1 MPEDILYILLFVV
14 SLAIG
19 FGTQAYINSQYR
31 KYDKLAVS
39 SGMTGAQVARRM
51 LDAYGLVHIQVQMIP
66 GKLTD
71 NFDPRS
77 NVISLSEA
85 VFNGRSVSATAIAC
99 HECGHA
105 VQHAQ
110 SYAPAAFRRVLWPL
124 VNVASNLWL
133 IALFIGIALSFVGL
147 IWVAVIMYAFVL
159 LFQLVTLPVEFNA
172 SKRAIAYIGTGGYL
186 PDQEYRGTRKV
197 LSAAALTYVA
207 GALISVIQLLR
218 LLGMANRR

>member
-31 KYDKLAVS
+31 KYDKLPVS

-51 LDAYGLVHIQVQMIP
+51 LDAYGLVHIPVQMIP

-110 SYAPAAFRRVLWPL
+110 AYAPAAFRRVLWPL
-124 VNVASNLWL
+124 VNIASNLWL

-147 IWVAVIMYAFVL
+147 IWVAVIMYALVL

-172 SKRAIAYIGTGGYL
+172 SKRAIAYVGMGGYL

-207 GALISVIQLLR
+207 GALISAIQLLR